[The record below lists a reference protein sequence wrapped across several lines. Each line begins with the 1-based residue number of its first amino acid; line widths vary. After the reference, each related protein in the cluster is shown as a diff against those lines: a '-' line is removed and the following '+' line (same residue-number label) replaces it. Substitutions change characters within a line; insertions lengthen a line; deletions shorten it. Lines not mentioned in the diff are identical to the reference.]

1 MINVNIVK
9 KYVLIGLGFLS
20 LGLGIVGIVLP
31 ILPTTP
37 FLLLASYCF
46 AKGSN
51 KFHTWFIGT
60 KIYKNHLEDF
70 VKTRAMTLKNKL
82 SILGTAFTM
91 LMIAFILNNNSY
103 VRSLIIV
110 LCLIMVYYFKFK
122 IRTIRD

>member
-1 MINVNIVK
+1 MSKVNVIK

-70 VKTRAMTLKNKL
+70 VKTRAMTLRDKL

-91 LMIAFILNNNSY
+91 LMITFILNNNLY
-103 VRSLIIV
+103 IRSLIIV
-110 LCLIMVYYFKFK
+110 LCVIMAYYFKFK
-122 IRTIRD
+122 IKTIQN

>member
-1 MINVNIVK
+1 MINVNTVK

-91 LMIAFILNNNSY
+91 LMIAFILNNNLY

-110 LCLIMVYYFKFK
+110 LCIIMTYYFKFK

>member
-37 FLLLASYCF
+37 FLLLSSYCF

-51 KFHTWFIGT
+51 KFHTWFIST

-82 SILGTAFTM
+82 SILCTAFTM
-91 LMIAFILNNNSY
+91 LIIAFALNNNPY

-110 LCLIMVYYFKFK
+110 LCIIMAYYFKFK

>member
-1 MINVNIVK
+1 MSKVNVIK

-70 VKTRAMTLKNKL
+70 VKTRAMTLRNKL

-91 LMIAFILNNNSY
+91 LMIAFILNNNLY
-103 VRSLIIV
+103 IRSLIIV
-110 LCLIMVYYFKFK
+110 LCAIMAYYFKFK
-122 IRTIRD
+122 IKTIEN

>member
-1 MINVNIVK
+1 MSKVNVIK

-70 VKTRAMTLKNKL
+70 VKSRAMTLRNKL

-91 LMIAFILNNNSY
+91 LMIAFILNNNLY
-103 VRSLIIV
+103 IRSLIIV
-110 LCLIMVYYFKFK
+110 LCVIMAYYFKFK
-122 IRTIRD
+122 IRTIQN

>member
-1 MINVNIVK
+1 MINVNTVK

-51 KFHTWFIGT
+51 KFHAWFIAT
-60 KIYKNHLEDF
+60 KIYKNHLEGF

-91 LMIAFILNNNSY
+91 LMITFILNNNLY

-110 LCLIMVYYFKFK
+110 LCVIMVYYFKFK
-122 IRTIRD
+122 IRTIRN

>member
-1 MINVNIVK
+1 MINVNTVK

-51 KFHTWFIGT
+51 KFHTWFIAT

-70 VKTRAMTLKNKL
+70 VKTRAMTLKNKV
-82 SILGTAFTM
+82 SILCTAFTM
-91 LMIAFILNNNSY
+91 LIIAFILNNNLY

-110 LCLIMVYYFKFK
+110 LCIIMAYYFKFK
-122 IRTIRD
+122 IRTIQD

>member
-1 MINVNIVK
+1 MINVNTVK

-51 KFHTWFIGT
+51 KFHAWFIAT

-91 LMIAFILNNNSY
+91 LMITFILNNNLY

-110 LCLIMVYYFKFK
+110 LCVIMVYYFKFK
-122 IRTIRD
+122 IRTIRN

>member
-1 MINVNIVK
+1 MINVNTVK

-91 LMIAFILNNNSY
+91 LIIAFILNNNSY

-110 LCLIMVYYFKFK
+110 LCVIMVYYFKFK

>member
-1 MINVNIVK
+1 MSKVNVIK

-70 VKTRAMTLKNKL
+70 VKTRAMTLRDKL

-91 LMIAFILNNNSY
+91 LMIAFILNNNLY
-103 VRSLIIV
+103 IRSLIIV
-110 LCLIMVYYFKFK
+110 LCVIMAYYFKFK
-122 IRTIRD
+122 IKTIQN